1 MFNSPVSRHFRSNA
15 ANSNSSTASRQQSFP
30 LKKSNFKSALERI
43 KIPDRFFSG
52 INVFKVG
59 SNGKL
64 EAASLTLS
72 QDRFIISILPRA
84 TPRQSNGSSSGSLLR
99 PSVLRNRIKSAGS
112 TGGDSV
118 DGGASD
124 AGSIVSYNQVSDRV
138 DIGSIDRIQ
147 SGLNT
152 LRFEMAR
159 YVVFFGA
166 CGCSRIEN
174 DQLLTHCWL
183 AACFRKTKRKED
195 GNVSTK

>member
-15 ANSNSSTASRQQSFP
+15 ATSTSSTASRQQLSNP
-30 LKKSNFKSALERI
+30 KKSNFKSALERI
-43 KIPDRFFSG
+43 KIPDHFFSG
-52 INVFKVG
+52 ISVFKVG

-72 QDRFIISILPRA
+72 QDRFIISVLPRA
-84 TPRQSNGSSSGSLLR
+84 TLRSSNGSTSGSLLR

-118 DGGASD
+118 DGGASE

-159 YVVFFGA
+159 
-166 CGCSRIEN
+166 
-174 DQLLTHCWL
+174 
-183 AACFRKTKRKED
+183 
-195 GNVSTK
+195 